1 MYYYIARYYSA
12 KRMISFISSLS
23 EISNRDRGRVRGLGG
38 GVGDDVEVLQTP
50 VSDNFPVLH
59 FDRETNNARF
69 LPSLGSSGSLECT
82 L

>member
-1 MYYYIARYYSA
+1 MFYCIARNYSA

-23 EISNRDRGRVRGLGG
+23 EISNRDRGRVRGWGG
-38 GVGDDVEVLQTP
+38 GVGDDVEMLQTP
-50 VSDNFPVLH
+50 VSDNFPILH

-69 LPSLGSSGSLECT
+69 LPSLGSLGSLRRT